1 MLQPG
6 GLITEDRSETV
17 FRGRTRR
24 RPYLSVLPLVAALA
38 VIAILGALGPR
49 PHQAGAA
56 PERSGEAA
64 VRASHAAGEYRPPVT
79 VPPSSGAVLA
89 YDTPEPTEIAPEVG
103 LARMKLDETSVNTVL
118 MGVSG
123 NPAISFRGHVVYVG
137 DNQEVNRV
145 DFDGSGQPR
154 LIASMDLGYTVADIA
169 TTAGKVVVL
178 AARYQAVAATCAE
191 GFCPV
196 ATGLDW
202 EVLVVDP
209 DGTAGV
215 VVERFATTEDQSGLV
230 SPRLAATD
238 RLWAIS
244 RPGTSN
250 GVTAIEIHAETGE
263 LLWSTS
269 TEASVMDL
277 ALGGSHVGAV
287 LMEPG
292 DNGSRYEATADASDP
307 SLRRLANV
315 AWDASMSSDGS
326 VLAWDDAGCILTQTG
341 STSGRTCP
349 AGPASPSLSIFG
361 SPRVDVWDGSPIVAW
376 AVDDSNGRWLALSS
390 DRLGPD
396 AWLADAGSPSW
407 FGVHGSVVVWAAF
420 TRAGIEIHEV
430 DLSTAGY
437 QIE

>member
-6 GLITEDRSETV
+6 GLITDDRSETV
-17 FRGRTRR
+17 FRGRTRK

-56 PERSGEAA
+56 PEGSGEAA
-64 VRASHAAGEYRPPVT
+64 VRASDAAGDRPPVT
-79 VPPSSGAVLA
+79 VPPSSGAVFA
-89 YDTPEPTEIAPEVG
+89 YDTPEPTEIAPGVG
-103 LARMKLDETSVNTVL
+103 LARMKLDDTSLRTAL
-118 MGVSG
+118 LSVSG
-123 NPAISFRGHVVYVG
+123 NPAIAFRGHVVYIG
-137 DNQEVNRV
+137 GNEEVNRV
-145 DFDGSGQPR
+145 DFDGSGRPQ
-154 LIASMDLGYTVADIA
+154 LIASMDLGYTVVDIT
-169 TTAGKVVVL
+169 TTAGKVLVL
-178 AARYQAVAATCAE
+178 AARAQAVAATCAE

-215 VVERFATTEDQSGLV
+215 VVERFATPEDQSAWV
-230 SPRLAATD
+230 SPRLAGTD
-238 RLWAIS
+238 RLWAVS
-244 RPGTSN
+244 RPGSSN
-250 GVTAIEIHAETGE
+250 GVTAIEVHAETGE

-277 ALGGSHVGAV
+277 SLGGSRLGAV
-287 LMEPG
+287 LTEPG
-292 DNGSRYEATADASDP
+292 DGGSRYEATADASDP

-315 AWDASMSSDGS
+315 AWGASLSSDGS
-326 VLAWDDAGCILTQTG
+326 VLAWDDAGCILTEDGTTG
-341 STSGRTCP
+341 RRACP
-349 AGPASPSLSIFG
+349 EGPASPPPSVFG
-361 SPRVDVWDGSPIVAW
+361 SPMVDVWDGKPIVAW
-376 AVDDSNGRWLALSS
+376 EVDGANGVWLALSS

-396 AWLADAGSPSW
+396 VWLADAGSPSW

-420 TRAGIEIHEV
+420 TKAGIEIHEV